1 MKSIM
6 KLAVVALV
14 VILAVS
20 AFAGNIG
27 NLRLNNDTTVSGT
40 KLAAGEYKVT
50 VDGTGPEVKVIFAQ
64 DGKVKATVSG
74 KLATEAA
81 APEYSSV
88 VINKA
93 GDKAAVTELR
103 LAKMKGVVKF
113 D

>member
-6 KLAVVALV
+6 KLGVIALV
-14 VILAVS
+14 LILAVS

-27 NLRLNNDTTVSGT
+27 TLRLTSDSTVAGT
-40 KLAAGEYKVT
+40 KLNAGEYKVT

-64 DGKVKATVSG
+64 DGKVKATVNG
-74 KLATEAA
+74 KLAAETA

-88 VINKA
+88 VTAKS
-93 GDKAAVTELR
+93 GDKVTVTELR
-103 LAKMKGVVKF
+103 LAKMKGSVKF